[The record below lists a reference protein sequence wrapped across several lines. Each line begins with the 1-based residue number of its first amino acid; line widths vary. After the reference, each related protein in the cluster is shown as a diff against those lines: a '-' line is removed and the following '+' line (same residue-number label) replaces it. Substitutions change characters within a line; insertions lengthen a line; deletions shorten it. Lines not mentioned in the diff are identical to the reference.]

1 MAIDDP
7 VIRRYAFVG
16 PGFGTPNLWL
26 YEFCEPKRDLL
37 SWYFQK
43 EIVGKTFS
51 ESSPRKLKIV
61 FPANLV
67 QSDNILWIKQD
78 VTCLWVVFV
87 RSFQDHFI
95 YCIHIALQSG
105 ALAQPWGFVKQW
117 RECSIQ
123 IPRGEAPAQEKFGA
137 LRCSRPRSRKKNIIV
152 NFWPRIHVQN
162 PGASWEYSRPDQL
175 GPRARTTPWPPHIN
189 FKTVALA
196 IVGAMRSVQCCVSAP
211 RTVVAS
217 LARRASTTQIQFS
230 IQKLQKEPNLC
241 LAWSGARC
249 DCSRLAK
256 KGWSR
261 LCLWSV
267 FITSQLA

>member
-1 MAIDDP
+1 MFVSCFSSFISGSFHIMYPHCSSEWCAGAAMRICQTVKGMFDSNSS
-7 VIRRYAFVG
+7 RRSSHSE
-16 PGFGTPNLWL
+16 L
-26 YEFCEPKRDLL
+26 KRSLAP
-37 SWYFQK
+37 F
-43 EIVGKTFS
+43 
-51 ESSPRKLKIV
+51 
-61 FPANLV
+61 A
-67 QSDNILWIKQD
+67 
-78 VTCLWVVFV
+78 V
-87 RSFQDHFI
+87 RGLT
-95 YCIHIALQSG
+95 A
-105 ALAQPWGFVKQW
+105 
-117 RECSIQ
+117 E
-123 IPRGEAPAQEKFGA
+123 
-137 LRCSRPRSRKKNIIV
+137 KKNIIV

-217 LARRASTTQIQFS
+217 LARRASTTPIQFS